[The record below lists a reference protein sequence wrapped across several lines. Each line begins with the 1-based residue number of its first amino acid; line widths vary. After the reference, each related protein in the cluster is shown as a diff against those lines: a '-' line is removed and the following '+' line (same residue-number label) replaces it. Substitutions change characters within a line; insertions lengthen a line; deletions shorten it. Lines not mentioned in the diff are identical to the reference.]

1 MDVPKFFVGGPN
13 SCRSRLLFT
22 DQIRGKAWLRPDEF
36 REFVSK
42 GKILENQSS
51 PKSFSFFLNIKWS
64 FHSTEFLLCTAL
76 KFNIDAVPKIAIFV
90 RAYTFQTI
98 MFGISSKFRVCK
110 FSLSLRILR
119 KMRPFKTLWRFVS
132 STKMRRDFCNHDWWR
147 ALSMHPTWPKKLVV
161 SSTFWK
167 FQPAKQ
173 KLGKML
179 SWCSIFLNVCFKA

>member
-1 MDVPKFFVGGPN
+1 MCP
-13 SCRSRLLFT
+13 
-22 DQIRGKAWLRPDEF
+22 
-36 REFVSK
+36 VSK
-42 GKILENQSS
+42 GKNWRINLVPRVSV
-51 PKSFSFFLNIKWS
+51 FLNIKWS

-90 RAYTFQTI
+90 RECTFQTI
-98 MFGISSKFRVCK
+98 MFGIYSTFRGCK
-110 FSLSLRILR
+110 ISLSLRILR

-132 STKMRRDFCNHDWWR
+132 STKMGRNFCNHDWWR